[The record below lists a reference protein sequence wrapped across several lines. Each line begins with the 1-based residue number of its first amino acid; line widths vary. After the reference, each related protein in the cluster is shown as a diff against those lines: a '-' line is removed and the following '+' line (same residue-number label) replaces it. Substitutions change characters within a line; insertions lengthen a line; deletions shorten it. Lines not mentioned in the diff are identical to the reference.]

1 MVESP
6 HFGKKRLRSPSG
18 GTMIKMSEG
27 GEHMLVVEE
36 YRTFLKKKSDFTEEK
51 INRICYTTESL
62 LNDLT
67 THTYSSIGLQ

>member
-1 MVESP
+1 
-6 HFGKKRLRSPSG
+6 
-18 GTMIKMSEG
+18 MIKMSEG